1 MAHGSTKE
9 TIMLILIVL
18 VFVKLFFPK
27 LLAGVSRF
35 KMADINTTGTGKD
48 PNMFWALKNDLD
60 CVAGGAGPNADYYA
74 RSDKSGGVCGG
85 QQFVNDQMRKWQ
97 YAEGANSL

>member
-1 MAHGSTKE
+1 MAQGSSTKE
-9 TIMLILIVL
+9 TIILVLLVL

-35 KMADINTTGTGKD
+35 KMADINTTGTGKE
-48 PNMFWALKNDLD
+48 PNMFWALKNDLE
-60 CVAGGAGPNADYYA
+60 CVTGPGPQADYYA
-74 RSDKSGGVCGG
+74 RSDKPGGVCGG

-97 YAEGANSL
+97 YSDSASQV

>member
-18 VFVKLFFPK
+18 MFIKIFFPK
-27 LLAGVSRF
+27 LFSGISRF
-35 KMADINTTGTGKD
+35 RMMDINTTGTGQD
-48 PNMFWALKNDLD
+48 PNMFWALKNELD
-60 CVAGGAGPNADYYA
+60 CTTGPGPKADYYS
-74 RSDKSGGVCGG
+74 RSDKPGGVCGG